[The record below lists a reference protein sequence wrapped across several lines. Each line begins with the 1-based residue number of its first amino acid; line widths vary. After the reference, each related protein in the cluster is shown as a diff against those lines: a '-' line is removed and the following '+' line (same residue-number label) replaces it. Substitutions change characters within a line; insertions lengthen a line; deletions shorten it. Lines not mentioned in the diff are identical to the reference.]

1 MKNRVSAIA
10 IAVVMIVTLLTA
22 CGKTTDP
29 SVETDAFLK
38 EVNATYEELFPVLNS
53 EDYDDYWLEKVASMV
68 GEENAEA
75 YTEALKSACAG
86 TIYGAEAVAAFS
98 DLESAQ
104 FDCYFINGV
113 DEITVSDNNI
123 SGTLNGETV
132 FSHTYS
138 YQEGNA
144 MSGIM
149 DVRVYKADDEN
160 AGKFTYFLFC
170 PDTPGTTYHIEFR
183 YGSDLDALLEL
194 MDGDYAFWIAAG
206 IPINSEP
213 DDVKACIDLF
223 VEENIESD

>member
-1 MKNRVSAIA
+1 MKNRISAIA

-22 CGKTTDP
+22 CGKIIVP

-38 EVNATYEELFPVLNS
+38 ELNATYEALFLVLNN

-75 YTEALKSACAG
+75 YIEGLKSACTG
-86 TIYGAEAVAAFS
+86 TIYGAEAVAAFF

-104 FDCYFINGV
+104 FNCYFINSV
-113 DEITVSDNNI
+113 DEITVNNNNI
-123 SGTLNGETV
+123 SGTLDGETV

-138 YQEGNA
+138 YQEDNA
-144 MSGIM
+144 MNGIM

-160 AGKFTYFLFC
+160 AGEFTYFLFC

-194 MDGDYAFWIAAG
+194 MDGDYAFWLAAG